1 MWFSER
7 LFEDF
12 QYNTA
17 TDGVL
22 LIDND
27 GGIQSTQDWDNANH
41 SGIDPKLRQ
50 GRLNGLEEL
59 GLILSH
65 M

>member
-1 MWFSER
+1 
-7 LFEDF
+7 
-12 QYNTA
+12 
-17 TDGVL
+17 L

-27 GGIQSTQDWDNANH
+27 GGIQSTQDWDNAHH